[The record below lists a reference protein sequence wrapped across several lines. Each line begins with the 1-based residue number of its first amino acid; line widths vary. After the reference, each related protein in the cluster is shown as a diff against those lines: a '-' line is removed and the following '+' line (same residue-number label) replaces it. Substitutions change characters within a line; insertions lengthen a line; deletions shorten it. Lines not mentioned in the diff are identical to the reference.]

1 MICRIGGICVK
12 KRFYLFGVLVFLIA
26 VFVSNNRLYANET
39 DDIEIEY
46 DIGYTHISNI
56 VVDKD
61 GPIYEE
67 DTWDTDEGYEYI
79 MYERGVL
86 EGIKPLVHA
95 YVDLIPE
102 PILEKFKGWGYE
114 IVITRNLIPYGK
126 DNMDYVVGLLST
138 FEKRIYV
145 HDGRVSGLIHEMGH
159 FFDYFLV
166 SVEGTH
172 RSQTDEWKDL
182 YREEGCFISVLDM
195 QSMANVY
202 NETECFAEAFSHY
215 VFKRDYSEVTPKI
228 YALMKDLVD
237 NYHGDIS

>member
-166 SVEGTH
+166 
-172 RSQTDEWKDL
+172 DKL
-182 YREEGCFISVLDM
+182 KNLAYLAKF
-195 QSMANVY
+195 
-202 NETECFAEAFSHY
+202 
-215 VFKRDYSEVTPKI
+215 
-228 YALMKDLVD
+228 
-237 NYHGDIS
+237 